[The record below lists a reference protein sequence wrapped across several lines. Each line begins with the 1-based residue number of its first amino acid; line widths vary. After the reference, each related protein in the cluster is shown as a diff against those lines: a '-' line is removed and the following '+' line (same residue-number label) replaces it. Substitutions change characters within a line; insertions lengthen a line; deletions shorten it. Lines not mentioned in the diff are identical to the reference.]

1 MQARLAIGFIGL
13 WMANWALAQSVNRE
27 MVEGFLNEG
36 EIQKAQASLEQ
47 SLLRPEDLTFLDSLY
62 VLKNLGVLY
71 ATQPKKQTKSDAYF
85 NKLLAMD
92 PFASLHD
99 TYASNTII
107 ARFKKIRK
115 EYQQRIGGKALVPT
129 LALFDVTADFKR
141 LSDEERVTLS
151 HQAIGEFQRLT
162 IFHTLDRSILTEAMK
177 RMRKTQEECLDRN
190 CRLDM
195 ARRMIAEKMATLELG
210 RLDTQWVAQLTLID
224 VETGQTSTSLRKVFD
239 YGELPR
245 LAREGL
251 HELADSLQKE
261 EAAWFNLTLSPS
273 NATLSVDGSP
283 TMALTSRLALN
294 PGKHSL
300 CAESPGFASQCK
312 EFHVKKNDAVT
323 YAFLLKP
330 HGAGRGD
337 AETKPSQTEFIENE
351 DMGNET
357 SGPAPSRIVWFTLG
371 GMGALAVLL
380 LVVLNK

>member
-1 MQARLAIGFIGL
+1 MQLKLTSWLIGL
-13 WMANWALAQSVNRE
+13 VLLGSVTAQSVNRE
-27 MVEGFLNEG
+27 MIDGFLNDG
-36 EIQKAQASLEQ
+36 EIQKAEASLEQ
-47 SLLRPEDLTFLDSLY
+47 SLLRKDELTFLDSLY

-85 NKLLAMD
+85 VRLLGMD

-162 IFHTLDRSILTEAMK
+162 IFHTLDRSTITEAMK
-177 RMRKTQEECLDRN
+177 RMRKTQNECLDRN

-195 ARRMIAEKMATLELG
+195 ARRMIAEKMATLEMG
-210 RLDTQWVAQLTLID
+210 RLDTQWVAQLTLTD

-239 YGELPR
+239 YGDLPR

-251 HELADSLQKE
+251 AELADSLQKA

-300 CAESPGFASQCK
+300 CAESPGFSAQCK
-312 EFHVKKNDAVT
+312 EFNVKKNDAVT

-330 HGAGRGD
+330 LGTGQGD
-337 AETKPSQTEFIENE
+337 DTPVKTEADFIENE
-351 DMGNET
+351 DQGVET
-357 SGPAPSRIVWFTLG
+357 SGPPPSRFIWFTLG

-380 LVVLNK
+380 LVILNS